1 MKKKII
7 ILGSTGSI
15 GSSSLEIINKKKNYF
30 NVILLSAKKNYK
42 LVCKQI
48 DLYKPEYFV
57 VTNPV
62 IFKKIKF
69 KFKNSKTKIVNSF
82 DDIRYNIKA
91 DITISAIPGIAGL
104 PPTLLMMRF
113 TKKLLI
119 ANKEAIICGW
129 NLIKKC
135 SMQNNVKIIPID
147 SEHYSIL
154 QLIKNYKISDIK
166 KIYLTASGGPFLNFT
181 LNQIKKVKLKDA
193 LKHPKWKMGKK
204 ISIDSATLMNK
215 VLEIIEAQKL
225 FNISSKKLD
234 IIIHPNSL
242 VHAIIIFKN
251 GLTKMLY
258 HQTSMIIPIA
268 NAIFDGNLN
277 IDDFYKP
284 RMNNGKEIEKS
295 LIFKTVSEKIFPVIK
310 LKNKVNEYPSSPI
323 IVNGANEVLVNQ
335 FLAQNIVYNEIIDGI
350 KYILRDRNYRKYAI
364 KKPKTIKEILDIDTW
379 AKNKILSKL
388 SND

>member
-1 MKKKII
+1 MQQINVRSDEELSIKKMKK
-7 ILGSTGSI
+7 
-15 GSSSLEIINKKKNYF
+15 YF
-30 NVILLSAKKNYK
+30 NDPNNTIVAAIL
-42 LVCKQI
+42 
-48 DLYKPEYFV
+48 
-57 VTNPV
+57 
-62 IFKKIKF
+62 
-69 KFKNSKTKIVNSF
+69 
-82 DDIRYNIKA
+82 A
-91 DITISAIPGIAGL
+91 DY
-104 PPTLLMMRF
+104 
-113 TKKLLI
+113 
-119 ANKEAIICGW
+119 
-129 NLIKKC
+129 
-135 SMQNNVKIIPID
+135 VKIIPID